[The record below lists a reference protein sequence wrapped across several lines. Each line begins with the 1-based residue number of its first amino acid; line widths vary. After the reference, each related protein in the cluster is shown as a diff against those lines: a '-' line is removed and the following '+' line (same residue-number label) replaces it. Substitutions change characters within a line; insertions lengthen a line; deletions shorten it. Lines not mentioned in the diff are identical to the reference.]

1 MDIPVQGSELIK
13 GAALKPYKREVNIM
27 IQNLRRAFHDVI
39 RSSFSTRTR
48 EFRVLQTM
56 TRKLDKITFSIGFP
70 WQIEDE
76 NDLNTFYED
85 FPDTGNEFFTSWIY
99 AANMK
104 KQHELLNQNDVMF
117 DASNTN
123 VYYSGTRNQVI
134 IPAAV
139 MRPPFFYIEG
149 IAAYNYAVLGHV
161 SSISCLSFFSL
172 KLVRHNAWCVHCQ
185 RFQDHF
191 YTGCQI

>member
-1 MDIPVQGSELIK
+1 
-13 GAALKPYKREVNIM
+13 M

-76 NDLNTFYED
+76 NDLNTFYQD

-172 KLVRHNAWCVHCQ
+172 KLVRHNAWCVQCQ